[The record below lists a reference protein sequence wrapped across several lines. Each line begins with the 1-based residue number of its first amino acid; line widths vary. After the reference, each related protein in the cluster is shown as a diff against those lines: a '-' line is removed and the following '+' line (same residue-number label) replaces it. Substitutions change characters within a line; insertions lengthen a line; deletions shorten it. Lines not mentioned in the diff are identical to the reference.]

1 MATICIDR
9 RVTTGVV
16 RKRLLPAAVRRPA
29 HPYSFSI
36 GFHGGSPM
44 EVAWRRDDALGEW
57 EWEWWRSEGRSGEPK
72 DSSAE
77 GAKSSTTADMRA
89 SETGQT
95 IEKMGEKDTA
105 RRRMASVRSIRLS
118 TWRRS
123 GLTRPTL
130 LGSWMSFPS
139 LRQTRTTGCF
149 RLHPIRD
156 EDIK

>member
-1 MATICIDR
+1 
-9 RVTTGVV
+9 
-16 RKRLLPAAVRRPA
+16 
-29 HPYSFSI
+29 
-36 GFHGGSPM
+36 M

-105 RRRMASVRSIRLS
+105 RRRMTSVRSI
-118 TWRRS
+118 
-123 GLTRPTL
+123 
-130 LGSWMSFPS
+130 
-139 LRQTRTTGCF
+139 
-149 RLHPIRD
+149 
-156 EDIK
+156 